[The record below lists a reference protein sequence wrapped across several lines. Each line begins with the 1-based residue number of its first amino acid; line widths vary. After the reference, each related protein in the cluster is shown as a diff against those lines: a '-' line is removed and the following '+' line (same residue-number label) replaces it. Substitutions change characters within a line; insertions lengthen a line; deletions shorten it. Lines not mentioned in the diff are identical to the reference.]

1 MPQVEQ
7 VQFKSWHCNVT
18 YAKYGNGRLAIVLVD
33 STTHQTIAKATLN
46 LPDEELASDEVAIK
60 DYAENETMLEALM
73 DAGIISQPIR
83 HAHTGYITVPI
94 CEYIGIKS
102 K

>member
-1 MPQVEQ
+1 ML
-7 VQFKSWHCNVT
+7 T
-18 YAKYGNGRLAIVLVD
+18 D

-46 LPDEELASDEVAIK
+46 LPDEEMADGEVAIK

-73 DAGIISQPIR
+73 DAGIISQPTR

-94 CEYIGIKS
+94 CKYIGINS